1 MATSGPNATIPTSD
15 QLTIF
20 YGGSVL
26 VFDAI
31 PAAKVCFY

>member
-1 MATSGPNATIPTSD
+1 MATSGPNATIPTPD

-20 YGGSVL
+20 YGGSVV

-31 PAAKVCFY
+31 PAEKVFPH